1 MIFLL
6 KEVNNANHCSAAHT
20 YKHWWWKWKALHLCR
35 YVILSVKEIWWAGLR
50 SVKHTSKGREF
61 YCRGSKV
68 QTFIPHDWIGSMS
81 CSNSNTHAQKCTPHT
96 HILTIR
102 HIHANLVTCVIR
114 RTHRRTYWSSSVPA
128 LYWPTLSFC
137 PAVKRLSV
145 SLSPHLTHSQEVHQ
159 CYYLLTEAQN
169 LP

>member
-1 MIFLL
+1 MKMESFAPLQVCNSIFKRDMMGMSEVSKTHFKGSWVLL
-6 KEVNNANHCSAAHT
+6 QRVKGPNIHPPVIELAPCPAPTPTHMHRNVHHT
-20 YKHWWWKWKALHLCR
+20 NIH
-35 YVILSVKEIWWAGLR
+35 
-50 SVKHTSKGREF
+50 
-61 YCRGSKV
+61 
-68 QTFIPHDWIGSMS
+68 
-81 CSNSNTHAQKCTPHT
+81 
-96 HILTIR
+96 TIR
-102 HIHANLVTCVIR
+102 NIHANLVTCVIR